1 MPDDN
6 CKAHRSTQTM
16 VPHARFIR
24 AIKLTA
30 IGLLIVYCPVTAAV
44 DLFHN
49 HTDLIERDD
58 CLACVWHQLSQEKRQ
73 EIPVAEQVVAG
84 LSDVTLILPLPLESE
99 FHAEC
104 DHISSCPIRAPPA
117 S

>member
-1 MPDDN
+1 
-6 CKAHRSTQTM
+6 M

-30 IGLLIVYCPVTAAV
+30 IGLLIVYSPVTAAV

-49 HTDLIERDD
+49 HTDLVERDD
-58 CLACVWHQLSQEKRQ
+58 CPACVWYQLSQEKRQ
-73 EIPVAEQVVAG
+73 EIPIAEQVVAG
-84 LSDVTLILPLPLESE
+84 LRDVTLIHPLPLESE

-104 DHISSCPIRAPPA
+104 DQISSRPIRAPPA